1 MLQTILQRQLGMY
14 PLIVLK
20 DMQFSV
26 LKSLIEFMYCGETS
40 VTEDNL
46 SALLQAAKFFQV
58 SVWLKYSNITN
69 TEMFYLHKSN
79 HITSKWKGQSIWSC
93 DYTNFFVTP
102 FEATI
107 TSRPLYAV
115 IIFFQDLKRDYQ
127 NLCVDEK
134 FHCLYF
140 TMKYC

>member
-1 MLQTILQRQLGMY
+1 MY

-58 SVWLKYSNITN
+58 RNYSLVLETLLIKACWGWV
-69 TEMFYLHKSN
+69 L
-79 HITSKWKGQSIWSC
+79 
-93 DYTNFFVTP
+93 D
-102 FEATI
+102 
-107 TSRPLYAV
+107 
-115 IIFFQDLKRDYQ
+115 
-127 NLCVDEK
+127 
-134 FHCLYF
+134 
-140 TMKYC
+140 

>member
-1 MLQTILQRQLGMY
+1 MLFLKTFVAAVTILCFIVWLETVVLTLCNLMFQTILQRQLGMY

-58 SVWLKYSNITN
+58 SI
-69 TEMFYLHKSN
+69 
-79 HITSKWKGQSIWSC
+79 
-93 DYTNFFVTP
+93 
-102 FEATI
+102 
-107 TSRPLYAV
+107 
-115 IIFFQDLKRDYQ
+115 
-127 NLCVDEK
+127 
-134 FHCLYF
+134 
-140 TMKYC
+140 